1 MKRTQSN
8 VSVDSNL
15 LSIWAFRREFAS
27 SAQTA
32 ETLNIWTVNQ
42 SLTGLHYDVIEALLF
57 TVLEN
62 KNVES

>member
-42 SLTGLHYDVIEALLF
+42 SLTGLHYDVMRRSIAFLLQC
-57 TVLEN
+57 
-62 KNVES
+62 